1 MRLECLY
8 SVSYMHLDKRIKL
21 IAGVKFMVIADRGSI
36 LQPWRDAWQLSGKAG
51 LLIIKLING
60 CS

>member
-8 SVSYMHLDKRIKL
+8 SVSYMYLDKL
-21 IAGVKFMVIADRGSI
+21 IVGVKFMVIADRGSI
-36 LQPWRDAWQLSGKAG
+36 LQPWRDVWQLSGKAG